1 MRMRVAVVVT
11 FLLSFA
17 IQVQAQEVD
26 LVRLGYSA
34 VTAKQTNMA
43 VSGDGNFIAFTYS
56 DKTVK
61 IFDIKAN
68 RFIKK
73 FTGPYPTM
81 FDVQLTATGKIAFIS
96 LFEVQI
102 WDWKKETVLNTIKLQ
117 FEASK
122 TAFSAK
128 HNLLAIGQRE
138 GMVTIFNIE
147 KAQKVTDISYKM
159 HHVSALAIHPNGKSV
174 VVGVMTFFKGANP
187 LKLFEI
193 ATGKELASSEEGIF
207 SMVAYNENATE
218 LVASG
223 MNPVGMKTRLIVFD
237 PSNLSMKKQT
247 GMDITIANSLIPYGG
262 IISGDK
268 LLAITASQA
277 FIVNEYGT
285 GKQIFTTKSD
295 RIKFPAYPNF
305 AVGSPGVFRL
315 SKDKVLINASKNNI
329 NQIYDLKTNSIV
341 GYFFS
346 DSNDDYAIVARDGRV
361 DGTAE
366 ALAKVYWTSRVAT
379 SKRTTLESTFEK
391 GYTPKLLTS
400 VISETAVTQIEF
412 KAEEVVTKIP
422 VISLTGL
429 NGKAPN
435 ASMSVQS
442 FQKLLKIDVL
452 AKENPAE
459 ITELK
464 LFQNGKLIKTL
475 PGNAT
480 AKYSFEATLNT
491 SFGEDNFFY
500 ITAGSK
506 SGIEAEKV
514 KFTVLYKGATEDQ
527 PNLYLITIGINKYKN
542 TKYNLNYAEAD
553 ANGVDKAIREKSGT
567 LFKQVIPY
575 NIRNDKAVKA
585 NILAALEDVKK
596 KALQQD
602 VLVVYYA
609 GHGVMTDVAGT
620 SGEFYVVPHDV
631 IQLYGREDLL
641 KEKAISATQLKDY
654 AEKINAQKQVFILD
668 ACQSA
673 GALETVAARGA
684 AEEKAIAQLARSTGT
699 FWITATG
706 SNQFATEFEKLG
718 HGIFTYAL
726 LEGMNGAADANADK
740 KLTVRELST
749 FIENKVPELSEKY
762 KGSPQ
767 FPSAYSFGN
776 DFPIAIFQD

>member
-1 MRMRVAVVVT
+1 MRVLGVLI
-11 FLLSFA
+11 FLLASIA
-17 IQVQAQEVD
+17 SVQAQEVD
-26 LVRLGYSA
+26 LVRLGYSSVA
-34 VTAKQTNMA
+34 SEQTNMA
-43 VSGDGNFIAFTYS
+43 VSGDGNFVAFTYR

-81 FDVQLTATGKIAFIS
+81 FDVQLTATGKIVFVS
-96 LFEVQI
+96 LFEIQI

-138 GMVTIFNIE
+138 GMVSIFNVE
-147 KAQKVTDISYKM
+147 KAQKVNDISYKM
-159 HHVSALAIHPNGKSV
+159 HHVSALTIHPNGKSV

-187 LKLFEI
+187 LKQFEI
-193 ATGKELASSEEGIF
+193 ATGKELASSPEGIF
-207 SMVAYNENATE
+207 SMIAYNENATE

-237 PSNLSMKKQT
+237 PTNLTMKKQT

-262 IISGDK
+262 IVSGDK

-285 GKQIFTTKSD
+285 GKQLFTTKSD

-315 SKDKVLINASKNNI
+315 SKDKVLINASKDNI

-346 DSNDDYAIVARDGRV
+346 DSNDDYAIVSRDARV
-361 DGTAE
+361 DGTPE
-366 ALAKVYWTSRVAT
+366 ALAKVYWTSRIST
-379 SKRTTLESTFEK
+379 KRTSLESTFEK
-391 GYTPKLLTS
+391 GYTPKLLSS
-400 VISETAVTQIEF
+400 VISETTVTQIEF
-412 KAEEVVTKIP
+412 KAEEVVVKVP
-422 VISLTGL
+422 VISLTAL

-435 ASMSVQS
+435 ASMNVQS

-452 AKENPAE
+452 AKENPQE

-464 LFQNGKLIKTL
+464 LYQNGKLIKTL
-475 PGNAT
+475 PGNGT
-480 AKYSFEATLNT
+480 TKYSFEATLNT
-491 SFGEDNFFY
+491 SFGEDNYFY
-500 ITAGSK
+500 ITASSK
-506 SGIEAEKV
+506 SGIESEKV
-514 KFTVLYKGATEDQ
+514 KFTVMYKGATEDQ
-527 PNLYLITIGINKYKN
+527 PSLYLITIGINKYKN
-542 TKYNLNYAEAD
+542 PKYNLNYAEAD
-553 ANGVDKAIREKSGT
+553 ANGVEKSIREKSGT

-575 NIRNDKAVKA
+575 TIRNDKAVKA
-585 NILAALEDVKK
+585 NMLAALEDVKK

-609 GHGVMTDVAGT
+609 GHGVMTDIAGT

-673 GALETVAARGA
+673 GALEAVAARGA

-706 SNQFATEFEKLG
+706 SDQFATEFEKLG

-726 LEGMNGAADANADK
+726 LEGINGAADANADK

-776 DFPIAIFQD
+776 DFPIAIYQE